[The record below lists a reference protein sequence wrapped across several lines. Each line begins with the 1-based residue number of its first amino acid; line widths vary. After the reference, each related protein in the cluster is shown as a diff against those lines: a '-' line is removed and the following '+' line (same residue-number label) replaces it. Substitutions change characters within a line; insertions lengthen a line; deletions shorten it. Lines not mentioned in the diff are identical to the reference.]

1 MNTEIGVRKF
11 TVYGAM
17 CSALL
22 LATAFTAL
30 TVTAARADAPNAA
43 SCDNAPKPGAE
54 YLSDQCDWAGL
65 EAAIAQAGQQ
75 RQAAPRQD
83 EQPRPGM

>member
-1 MNTEIGVRKF
+1 MSTEIGVRKF
-11 TVYGAM
+11 TIYGSM

-22 LATAFTAL
+22 LATAFTTL
-30 TVTAARADAPNAA
+30 PVTAARADAPNAA

-65 EAAIAQAGQQ
+65 EAATVPAGQQ
-75 RQAAPRQD
+75 HQTTPHQD
-83 EQPRPGM
+83 EDSRPGM